1 LVTGVTGQDGWY
13 LCQLLRKQGFEV
25 FGLVRPGDSAAVPPD
40 VAELAGDLR
49 DEESLARA
57 LEFVRPAHVYNL
69 AGLSSVAASWHDPA
83 TTSEVNG
90 TGVLR
95 LLHAVREF
103 ADRTGISPRVVQAS
117 SAEIFGRAPAPQN
130 EQTPIAPISP
140 YGVAKAAAHHAVRVY
155 RQAGV
160 DVRSAIL
167 YNHESPRRP
176 ATFVTRRIT
185 QSAAHIKLGLIDSVA
200 LGNLDARRDWGFA
213 GDYMRA
219 MYLIAEHSVADDF
232 VVATGVSRTVA
243 EFVAAAF
250 AQVGIEDWR
259 SKVTTDPALTRPA
272 DVSEQRGDATKA
284 RRELG
289 WQPSVSFDELV
300 GQMVEEDLRHGD

>member
-1 LVTGVTGQDGWY
+1 MVTGVTGQDGWY
-13 LCQLLRKQGFEV
+13 LCQLLREHGFEV
-25 FGLVRPGDSAAVPPD
+25 FGLVRPGDSAAVPPE
-40 VAELAGDLR
+40 VSELAGDLR
-49 DEESLARA
+49 DEKSLAAA
-57 LEFVRPAHVYNL
+57 LELVRPDHVYNL

-103 ADRTGISPRVVQAS
+103 ADRTGVSPRVVQAS

-176 ATFVTRRIT
+176 PTFVTRRIT
-185 QSAAHIKLGLIDSVA
+185 QSAAHIKLGLIDSIA

-213 GDYMRA
+213 GDYMAA
-219 MYLIAEHSVADDF
+219 MYLIAEHDVPDDF
-232 VVATGVSRTVA
+232 VVATGVSHTVA

-250 AQVGIEDWR
+250 AQVGIEDWQSR
-259 SKVTTDPALTRPA
+259 VTVDPALTRPA
-272 DVSEQRGDATKA
+272 DVSEQRGDAGKA
-284 RRELG
+284 HRELG
-289 WQPSVSFDELV
+289 WQPLVSFDELV
-300 GQMVEEDLRHGD
+300 GQMVEADLG